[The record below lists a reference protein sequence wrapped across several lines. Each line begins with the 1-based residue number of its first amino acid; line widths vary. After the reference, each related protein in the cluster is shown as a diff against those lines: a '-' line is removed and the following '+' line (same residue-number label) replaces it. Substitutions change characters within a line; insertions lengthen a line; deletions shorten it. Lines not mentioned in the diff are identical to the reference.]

1 MLEARIIDA
10 ITPLILCAALLTLAA
25 LLLSE
30 DRRLRRQARAAEERA
45 RPHSVHVGTAADHA
59 AALMTARI
67 REDEQAFRDLHG
79 LTPAKPVDTITVKGS
94 YL

>member
-10 ITPLILCAALLTLAA
+10 ITPVVLCAAFLILAA

-30 DRRLRRQARAAEERA
+30 DRRLCRQARAAEEQA
-45 RPHSVHVGTAADHA
+45 RPHSAHVGTAAEDA
-59 AALMTARI
+59 AALIAARI

-79 LTPAKPVDTITVKGS
+79 QAPARPVDTITVKGS

>member
-1 MLEARIIDA
+1 VTEARIIDA
-10 ITPLILCAALLTLAA
+10 LTPLTLCLAFLTLAV

-30 DRRLRRQARAAEERA
+30 DRRLRRRARAAEERA
-45 RPHSVHVGTAADHA
+45 RPHSAHVGTAAEDA
-59 AALMTARI
+59 AAILTARI

-79 LTPAKPVDTITVKGS
+79 QAPARPVDTITVKGS